1 MLPWEQVDFNRAD
14 FGSAPNQWAENG
26 LIVSFG
32 EVTRTFPTCTRAR
45 EERADL
51 LAKEILEI
59 ADAPCKDA
67 VEVAHAR
74 NRLDTRK
81 WLASKLAPRKYGDR
95 VEHDHKGGLNF
106 QPAVLVQV
114 GSVDQPLKTISSDPH
129 PGTLPDEE

>member
-1 MLPWEQVDFNRAD
+1 MPPACVKPCVKRYKNLA
-14 FGSAPNQWAENG
+14 
-26 LIVSFG
+26 
-32 EVTRTFPTCTRAR
+32 RTFPTGTRAR

-106 QPAVLVQV
+106 QPAVLVQISGNERV
-114 GSVDQPLKTISSDPH
+114 ERYSVKLVENGKY
-129 PGTLPDEE
+129 

>member
-1 MLPWEQVDFNRAD
+1 MYA
-14 FGSAPNQWAENG
+14 
-26 LIVSFG
+26 
-32 EVTRTFPTCTRAR
+32 RAR

-95 VEHDHKGGLNF
+95 VEHDIKGGMNF
-106 QPAVLVQV
+106 QPQILIQC
-114 GSVDQPLKTISSDPH
+114 SSDRR
-129 PGTLPDEE
+129 EEPQVKIATHHEPLS

>member
-1 MLPWEQVDFNRAD
+1 MTHGLRARALSVTLEQFELRDVTKLDAMAAAIGRAREDFSDMYA
-14 FGSAPNQWAENG
+14 
-26 LIVSFG
+26 
-32 EVTRTFPTCTRAR
+32 RAR

-95 VEHDHKGGLNF
+95 AEHDHKGGLNF
-106 QPAVLVQV
+106 QPAVLVQI
-114 GSVDQPLKTISSDPH
+114 GGGAREDDAKLIEGD
-129 PGTLPDEE
+129 

>member
-1 MLPWEQVDFNRAD
+1 MYA
-14 FGSAPNQWAENG
+14 
-26 LIVSFG
+26 
-32 EVTRTFPTCTRAR
+32 RAR

-59 ADAPCKDA
+59 ADAPCTNQ

-114 GSVDQPLKTISSDPH
+114 GGVDRGEVIDADDVSDKLI
-129 PGTLPDEE
+129 TSTKQ

>member
-1 MLPWEQVDFNRAD
+1 MYA
-14 FGSAPNQWAENG
+14 
-26 LIVSFG
+26 
-32 EVTRTFPTCTRAR
+32 RAR

-106 QPAVLVQV
+106 QPAVLVQI
-114 GSVDQPLKTISSDPH
+114 GGVDQPMKTISDPVTRSVA
-129 PGTLPDEE
+129 GIAESG

>member
-1 MLPWEQVDFNRAD
+1 MAERCEDFSDMYA
-14 FGSAPNQWAENG
+14 
-26 LIVSFG
+26 
-32 EVTRTFPTCTRAR
+32 RAR

-67 VEVAHAR
+67 VELAHAR

-95 VEHDHKGGLNF
+95 VEHDRRRGQRDG
-106 QPAVLVQV
+106 P
-114 GSVDQPLKTISSDPH
+114 SS
-129 PGTLPDEE
+129 

>member
-1 MLPWEQVDFNRAD
+1 M
-14 FGSAPNQWAENG
+14 
-26 LIVSFG
+26 
-32 EVTRTFPTCTRAR
+32 
-45 EERADL
+45 

-95 VEHDHKGGLNF
+95 VEHDHKGGLKF
-106 QPAVLVQV
+106 QPAVLVQI
-114 GSVDQPLKTISSDPH
+114 GGVDRGEVIDADDVSDKLI
-129 PGTLPDEE
+129 TSTKQ

>member
-1 MLPWEQVDFNRAD
+1 VICLPSTTRRLFRHVRA
-14 FGSAPNQWAENG
+14 
-26 LIVSFG
+26 
-32 EVTRTFPTCTRAR
+32 RAR

-67 VEVAHAR
+67 VEVQHAR
-74 NRLDTRK
+74 NRIDTRK

-106 QPAVLVQV
+106 QPAVLVQI
-114 GSVDQPLKTISSDPH
+114 GGVDRGEVIDADDVSDKLI
-129 PGTLPDEE
+129 TSTKQ

>member
-1 MLPWEQVDFNRAD
+1 MQLGTCQRAIT
-14 FGSAPNQWAENG
+14 ACVKPCVKRYKNLA
-26 LIVSFG
+26 
-32 EVTRTFPTCTRAR
+32 RTFPTGTRAR

-106 QPAVLVQV
+106 QPAVLVQISGNERV
-114 GSVDQPLKTISSDPH
+114 ERYSVKLVENGKY
-129 PGTLPDEE
+129 

>member
-1 MLPWEQVDFNRAD
+1 VQKVC
-14 FGSAPNQWAENG
+14 G
-26 LIVSFG
+26 
-32 EVTRTFPTCTRAR
+32 

-95 VEHDHKGGLNF
+95 VAHEIKGGVNF
-106 QPAVLVQV
+106 QPQILIQC
-114 GSVDQPLKTISSDPH
+114 SSDRR
-129 PGTLPDEE
+129 DEPVKIATHHEPSELQ

>member
-1 MLPWEQVDFNRAD
+1 M
-14 FGSAPNQWAENG
+14 
-26 LIVSFG
+26 
-32 EVTRTFPTCTRAR
+32 
-45 EERADL
+45 

-129 PGTLPDEE
+129 NTLPGTLPDEE